1 MQHGEGT
8 LCLPLAP
15 TPSSRSL
22 ARSLSLCSSLSL
34 SLVRSFPLP
43 VVHRSTDHLPLQ
55 FLAAFDIS
63 DARGSRPGEITE
75 PSRTDWNLRSRP
87 SESKA
92 RNRRVAIALRSFRPT
107 FLRSSIRSEYD
118 ETYDIYARPR
128 SRLVRADSR
137 VPDCISVCTFA
148 RFQRTPRSTMLDSC
162 STDAHRSANQIGF
175 AVHYKLIQSCRTL
188 PGKSRKENSRKTRSN
203 DARGN
208 AVVAYRSSAET
219 I

>member
-1 MQHGEGT
+1 MPISLESNSATMLINQYAHGLAGKPPFHFAFRRV
-8 LCLPLAP
+8 PLAIAHP
-15 TPSSRSL
+15 QRTNNGPFCTGPCSMGRVRSACHSPPPLRLVLSL
-22 ARSLSLCSSLSL
+22 ALSLSLFHSLSL

-75 PSRTDWNLRSRP
+75 PSRTGWNLRSRP

-148 RFQRTPRSTMLDSC
+148 RF
-162 STDAHRSANQIGF
+162 
-175 AVHYKLIQSCRTL
+175 
-188 PGKSRKENSRKTRSN
+188 
-203 DARGN
+203 
-208 AVVAYRSSAET
+208 
-219 I
+219 